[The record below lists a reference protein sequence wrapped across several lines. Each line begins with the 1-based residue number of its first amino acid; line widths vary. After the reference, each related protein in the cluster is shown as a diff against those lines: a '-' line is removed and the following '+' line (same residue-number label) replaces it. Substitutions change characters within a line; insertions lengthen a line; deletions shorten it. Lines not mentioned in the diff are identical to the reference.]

1 MSDILT
7 NWTSQVATAGR
18 IAELLQYW
26 NELTLP
32 DDHLPPFDEADAKAA
47 KWLCQLF
54 NAAEFQP
61 WRLLCAS
68 ASV

>member
-26 NELTLP
+26 NELTL
-32 DDHLPPFDEADAKAA
+32 DDPPFDEADAKAA
-47 KWLCQLF
+47 K
-54 NAAEFQP
+54 
-61 WRLLCAS
+61 
-68 ASV
+68 